1 MCNLG
6 QLPCKAPSGQPQ
18 VWAFSFSLLGVLFL
32 GKEEKNAG
40 TPSLENQMWHLEAEF
55 PLVNKFHD
63 ETELNKAA
71 N

>member
-1 MCNLG
+1 MRNLG
-6 QLPCKAPSGQPQ
+6 QLLCKAPSGQPQ
-18 VWAFSFSLLGVLFL
+18 VWAFSFSLLL